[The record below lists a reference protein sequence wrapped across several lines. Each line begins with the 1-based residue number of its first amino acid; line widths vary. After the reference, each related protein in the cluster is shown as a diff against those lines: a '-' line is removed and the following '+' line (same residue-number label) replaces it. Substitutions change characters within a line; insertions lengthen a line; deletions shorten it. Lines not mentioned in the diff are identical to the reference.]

1 MTLLTILYLFQT
13 TEKILDKKQIRLIF
27 LFKLKIGG
35 KAEET
40 TCNINNAF
48 RPVTANECTEQWWFK
63 KFCKEDE
70 SMEDEEGMA
79 QSSEADNDQLR
90 AIIKAGLLTTTQEV
104 AKELN
109 VDHST
114 VIWHLKQIGKVKK
127 VDKWVPHE
135 LTGK

>member
-1 MTLLTILYLFQT
+1 
-13 TEKILDKKQIRLIF
+13 
-27 LFKLKIGG
+27 
-35 KAEET
+35 
-40 TCNINNAF
+40 
-48 RPVTANECTEQWWFK
+48 
-63 KFCKEDE
+63 
-70 SMEDEEGMA
+70 MEDEEGMA

-109 VDHST
+109 VNHST

-135 LTGK
+135 LPKKQKKSMFWSVIFSYSMQ

>member
-1 MTLLTILYLFQT
+1 
-13 TEKILDKKQIRLIF
+13 
-27 LFKLKIGG
+27 
-35 KAEET
+35 
-40 TCNINNAF
+40 
-48 RPVTANECTEQWWFK
+48 
-63 KFCKEDE
+63 
-70 SMEDEEGMA
+70 MEDECIA